1 MLSTHRLA
9 LTHIGPERWLEAS
22 FDRIVFHNVQAKN

>member
-1 MLSTHRLA
+1 MMSTHRLA

-22 FDRIVFHNVQAKN
+22 FDRIVYVQAKN